1 MPTPRHTRLDCSPG
15 CAVEA
20 AISLIDG
27 KWKCVVLFHLLS
39 GTLRFNE
46 IRRCIPSVT
55 QRMLTNQLRELE
67 ADGLILRKVYA
78 QVPPKVEYS
87 LSALGQTLTP
97 VLTALKSWGDDNI
110 GLFAVKVCAE
120 TDTGAALNSPISAPG
135 SAPGSAPLS
144 ASASQVKNNADAVI
158 V

>member
-1 MPTPRHTRLDCSPG
+1 MTKPKHSRFDCSPG

-27 KWKCVVLFHLLS
+27 KWKSVVLYHLLD

-46 IRRCIPSVT
+46 LRRQIPGVT

-67 ADGLILRKVYA
+67 EDGLIERKVYA

-87 LSALGQTLTP
+87 LSPLGRSIDPIL
-97 VLTALKSWGDDNI
+97 LALKDWGDTNI
-110 GLFAVKVCAE
+110 ERFSKQQS
-120 TDTGAALNSPISAPG
+120 TQTAA
-135 SAPGSAPLS
+135 
-144 ASASQVKNNADAVI
+144 
-158 V
+158 